1 MAVRSSRLSSWSA
14 GLATA
19 KAERV
24 VATGRTIE
32 RDHHGNDITPKPL
45 ARAVRASYVKPCA
58 IYAPRV

>member
-1 MAVRSSRLSSWSA
+1 MVDLVRA

-24 VATGRTIE
+24 VATGRTNE
-32 RDHHGNDITPKPL
+32 RDHHDNDITPKPL